1 MPTPVEV
8 ALAEERRS
16 ARLVLRLNPTDAAEL
31 EARAAAAGLS
41 RTECARAF
49 VRAGLS
55 ELAAA

>member
-8 ALAEERRS
+8 ALAQERRS
-16 ARLVLRLNPTDAAEL
+16 ARLVLRLTPGDAAEL

-41 RTECARAF
+41 RTECARAL

>member
-16 ARLVLRLNPTDAAEL
+16 ARLVLRLNPTDAAEV
-31 EARAAAAGLS
+31 EARAVAVGLS
-41 RTECARAF
+41 RTELCRAF

>member
-41 RTECARAF
+41 RTECARAM
-49 VRAGLS
+49 VRAGLA